1 MRMVFRSLLHRFRR
15 AREGSASVLL
25 AIGLPS
31 LLALAG
37 GAVDYTAATRSQSR
51 LQGVADAAALS
62 IAREMTLSPMTP
74 ERVQLLAVSHVNAAL
89 SEEAGD
95 VQIVGTLAENNTA
108 ISIVITAPLK
118 TPLGLLP
125 KLTGET
131 TLQSKSLARVN
142 TASSPTKLCVL
153 SLGEYQNGGIFMHNG
168 SMLSAPECMLYSNST
183 HKSAVIVQQGS
194 QLTANLVCARG
205 GVSNMAGQVR
215 ATLLSDCPA
224 QRNPLDTKPE
234 PPLQDACLQTKL
246 TIKDGIRTLSPGV
259 YCKGVTIEGVARVTL
274 NPGIYV
280 FRDGPLTVRQNA
292 EFSGQGVTL
301 MFTGKKS
308 YFRFIENSLIRIS
321 APTGGAS
328 AGMLI
333 WEARTFQ
340 PGLNSWTRGGCGGG
354 GDDDDDDRGSNNC
367 GAPVAGTAPAK
378 KTNEHHINS
387 DRARELTGTIYLR
400 NGLLLIDSRRPV
412 ADQSPFTVMV
422 VNKLDLYDGPNL
434 VLNSNFAGAT
444 VPVPQGLGPLGSKQV
459 RLGM

>member
-1 MRMVFRSLLHRFRR
+1 MRRALRSLLHRFRR

-37 GAVDYTAATRSQSR
+37 GAVDYTAATQSQSR

-74 ERVQLLAVSHVNAAL
+74 QRVQLLAASHVQAAL
-89 SEEAGD
+89 GGEASE
-95 VQIVGTLAENNTA
+95 VQVVGTLAENNTA
-108 ISIVITAPLK
+108 ILVVITAPLR

-142 TASSPTKLCVL
+142 TSSSPTKLCVL
-153 SLGEYQNGGIFMHNG
+153 SLGEYHNGGIFMHNG
-168 SMLSAPECMLYSNST
+168 SMLNAPECMLYSNST

-194 QLTANLVCARG
+194 QLTANMVCARG

-215 ATLLSDCPA
+215 ATLVNDCPI

-234 PPLQDACLQTKL
+234 PPLQGACLQNKL

-259 YCKGVTIEGVARVTL
+259 YCKGVTIEGTARVTL
-274 NPGIYV
+274 NPGIYI

-292 EFSGQGVTL
+292 EFAGQGVTL

-308 YFRFIENSLIRIS
+308 YFRFLDNSLIRIS
-321 APTGGAS
+321 APSGGAS
-328 AGMLI
+328 AGMLL
-333 WEARTFQ
+333 WEARSFQ
-340 PGLNSWTRGGCGGG
+340 PGLNSWKNGGCGG
-354 GDDDDDDRGSNNC
+354 GDDDDDDAGANNC
-367 GAPVAGTAPAK
+367 GPPVPGVVPPK

-434 VLNSNFAGAT
+434 MLNSNFAGAS

>member
-1 MRMVFRSLLHRFRR
+1 MRSGFRSLLQRFRS
-15 AREGSASVLL
+15 AREGSASMLL

-31 LLALAG
+31 MLALVG
-37 GAVDYTAATRSQSR
+37 GAVDYAAATQAQSR

-62 IAREMTLSPMTP
+62 IAREMTLSPLTP
-74 ERVQLLAVSHVNAAL
+74 ERVQLLAVSHVKAAL
-89 SEEAGD
+89 GEGAGE
-95 VQIVGTLAENNTA
+95 VQIVGALAENNLA
-108 ISIVITAPLK
+108 ISVIITAPLK

-131 TLQSKSLARVN
+131 TLQTKSLARVN
-142 TASSPTKLCVL
+142 ASSSPTKLCVL
-153 SLGEYQNGGIFMHNG
+153 SLGEYNHGGIFMHNG
-168 SMLSAPECMLYSNST
+168 SMMNAPECMLYSNST

-194 QLTANLVCARG
+194 QLNANLVCARG

-215 ATLLSDCPA
+215 ATMLNDCPI

-234 PPLQDACLQTKL
+234 PPLQGACIQNKL
-246 TIKDGIRTLSPGV
+246 TVKEGIRTLSPGV
-259 YCKGVTIEGVARVTL
+259 YCKGLTIEGTARVTL
-274 NPGIYV
+274 NPGVYV

-292 EFSGQGVTL
+292 EFSGKGVTL
-301 MFTGKKS
+301 VFTGKKS
-308 YFRFIENSLIRIS
+308 YFRFLDNSLIQIS
-321 APTGGAS
+321 APSSGVS
-328 AGMLI
+328 AGMLL
-333 WEARTFQ
+333 WEAKAFQ
-340 PGLNSWTRGGCGGG
+340 PGLNSWKNGGCGGG
-354 GDDDDDDRGSNNC
+354 GDDDDDDVGSNSC
-367 GAPVAGTAPAK
+367 GPPVPGTVPPK

-434 VLNSNFAGAT
+434 KLNSNFAGAT
-444 VPVPQGLGPLGSKQV
+444 VPVPQGLGPLGAKQV